1 MGDRLAMHYPFL
13 LVLLLL
19 GAAEAASSAPL
30 TLEDTPATLEAAS
43 SMHWLADEEHA
54 LSPPQAYERLRAG
67 QGKRLGTAFPT
78 LGFRDGAHW
87 FLLEMENRGYET
99 GWHLSVGRPHLDQVE
114 LWLFDAEGNP
124 LDYREAGARFPFN
137 QRPVEHPSVVFPL
150 ELSPGES
157 YSVLLRAK
165 GEYVLDM
172 PATLMDWQ
180 AFRDR
185 HNRLYLV
192 HGAYA
197 GLILVMCLF
206 NLLIFLS
213 IRDRSYLWYVLYL
226 GVFGLMVLTRE
237 GLSFQFLWPNSPW
250 WNHHGITVLNMLTLS
265 FSVFFARHFLEL
277 HRYRPGLD
285 RWLYWLGIAALV
297 AAPLSLMAF
306 QAWVRISAAVAVPW
320 VVAVVVIA
328 ALQMRAGYTSAR
340 YFMLAFIAVAIAA
353 CLYVLKNHEII
364 PAVAPVEYALQIGTS
379 LEALLLSFALAHR
392 MTLLKQENER
402 IQREANEALEERVQ
416 ERTRELNEALS
427 ARSEFLAVMSHEI
440 RTPLN
445 GIMGTVDMLRDSGL
459 DESQKHHL
467 YIIEQSSNSLLEL
480 IDDVLDYARI
490 EAGKMPIEQQRFE
503 LEKLVGEC
511 VDLFTHRAQLNS
523 NRLEMG
529 ISPDVGGPCLGDAVR
544 LRQVLSNL
552 ISNAVKFTQ
561 NGQIDVSLHREE
573 ANPDYVYF
581 EIKDTGIGMPR
592 EKLKQLFEH
601 FHQLDNSTS
610 RRYGGTGLGLAICRQ
625 LVEIMGGEIGVHSE
639 EGKGS
644 RFWFRL
650 PLPRPDSE
658 PAHEEPGQQDTG
670 AGKEE
675 TPTAPARLLV
685 VDDNH
690 INLTVAEGLC
700 RALGHEVQLAE
711 GGMEAIAILMDTDKH
726 FDLVLMDCEMPD
738 MDGFETVR
746 RIRELQKKE
755 RVPPVPVVALT
766 AHAVPDKIRA
776 CHDAGM
782 ISHIAKP
789 ITREKL
795 DRELR
800 SVLGPATS
808 EAGES

>member
-1 MGDRLAMHYPFL
+1 MHYPFL
-13 LVLLLL
+13 FLLLLL
-19 GAAEAASSAPL
+19 GAAEGVSSTPL
-30 TLEDTPATLEAAS
+30 TLEDSPAALEAAS
-43 SMHWLADEEHA
+43 GMLWLADEEYA
-54 LSPPQAYERLRAG
+54 LSPPQARARLRAG
-67 QGKRLGTAFPT
+67 EGQRLGTAFPT

-87 FLLEMENRGYET
+87 FLLELENQSYESN
-99 GWHLSVGRPHLDQVE
+99 WHLSVGRPHLDWLE
-114 LWLFDAEGNP
+114 LWLLDAEGNP
-124 LDYREAGARFPFN
+124 LDYREAGTRFPFG
-137 QRPVEHPSVVFPL
+137 QRPVDHPSVVFPL

-157 YSVLLRAK
+157 YSVLLRAE

-180 AFRDR
+180 TFRDR

-192 HGAYA
+192 HGGYA

-206 NLLIFLS
+206 NLLLFLS

-237 GLSFQFLWPNSPW
+237 GLSYQFLWPNSPW
-250 WNHHGITVLNMLTLS
+250 WNHHSITVLNMLTLS

-277 HRYRPGLD
+277 HRYRPRLD
-285 RWLYWLGIAALV
+285 RWLYWLGIAALI

-306 QAWVRISAAVAVPW
+306 QTWVRISAAVAVPW

-364 PAVAPVEYALQIGTS
+364 PAVAPLEYALQIGTS

-416 ERTRELNEALS
+416 ERTRELNEALN

-467 YIIEQSSNSLLEL
+467 HIIEQSSNSLLEL

-503 LEKLVGEC
+503 LDRLVGEC
-511 VDLFTHRAQLNS
+511 VDLFSHRAQLNS
-523 NRLEMG
+523 NRLEMAIDG
-529 ISPDVGGPCLGDAVR
+529 NAGDLSLGDPVR

-561 NGQIDVSLHREE
+561 NGKIRVALHREE

-581 EIKDTGIGMPR
+581 EVEDTGIGMPR

-601 FHQLDNSTS
+601 FHQLDNSST

-625 LVEIMGGEIGVHSE
+625 LVEIMGGEIGVDSE

-650 PLPRPDSE
+650 PLPHID
-658 PAHEEPGQQDTG
+658 EEQTAEDERQADTG
-670 AGKEE
+670 AADDE
-675 TPTAPARLLV
+675 PSTAPARLLV
-685 VDDNH
+685 VDDNQ

-700 RALGHEVQLAE
+700 RGLGHEVELAE
-711 GGMEAIAILMDTDKH
+711 GGMEAIALLMDAGKT

-746 RIRELQKKE
+746 RIRELQDKG
-755 RVPPVPVVALT
+755 RVPSVPVVALT

-776 CHDAGM
+776 CHEAGM

-789 ITREKL
+789 ISREKL
-795 DRELR
+795 NRELR
-800 SVLGPATS
+800 DILGPAS
-808 EAGES
+808 AESGES